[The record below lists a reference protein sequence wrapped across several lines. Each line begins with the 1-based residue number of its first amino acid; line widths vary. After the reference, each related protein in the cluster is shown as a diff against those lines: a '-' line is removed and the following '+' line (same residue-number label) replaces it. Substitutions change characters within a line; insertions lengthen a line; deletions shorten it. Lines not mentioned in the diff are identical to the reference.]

1 MMNLQ
6 RQSLTK
12 DDKMDKLRLKRE
24 ELDREY
30 ALGMT
35 AVLNRKAMI
44 ILDSKNVP
52 VFKRQQALL
61 DVMMERGIA
70 RRKQFLHINN
80 ICGIIKL

>member
-1 MMNLQ
+1 
-6 RQSLTK
+6 
-12 DDKMDKLRLKRE
+12 MDKLRLKRE

-70 RRKQFLHINN
+70 RRK
-80 ICGIIKL
+80 